1 MSQNAVYLR
10 SDSDMKNK
18 LKYFFLGLAMLL
30 LVLAITFHKLLYYG
44 IKQGYGQI
52 SIIMKSKDISLI
64 LSDSTVESNIKNRI
78 ELVQEIRQF
87 AFDSLGINQSDNYTT
102 YYDQGDK
109 PILWVV
115 SGSLPYKLTPKE
127 WSFPLLGSFSYK
139 GFFDKKMA
147 LSEEEALIKEG
158 WETSIG
164 EVEGWST
171 LGWFKD
177 PILSNM
183 LKRPVGGLA
192 NLIIHE
198 LTHGTLYVKDN
209 VQYNENLASFV
220 GDKGAL
226 RFLEYKYGKESEE
239 YKDYIKRKELWNGY
253 TEIVLDYAHK
263 LDSLY
268 NSFPLD
274 MGESEKKSSKQKMF
288 SQIIPNLKQYLIYYK
303 EKDPAFYSSL
313 DKVNNTYFLDY
324 RKYRQDQSVFENEL
338 YRQFNGDFNLY
349 FEYLKSKYPSL

>member
-1 MSQNAVYLR
+1 MV
-10 SDSDMKNK
+10 
-18 LKYFFLGLAMLL
+18 
-30 LVLAITFHKLLYYG
+30 YYG
-44 IKQGYGQI
+44 IKQGYGQVSIIAKSKEI
-52 SIIMKSKDISLI
+52 SII
-64 LSDSTVESNIKNRI
+64 LSDPTVGNTIKERI

-102 YYDQGDK
+102 FYDQADK

-115 SGSLPYKLTPKE
+115 TGSKPYKLVPKE
-127 WSFPLLGSFSYK
+127 WRFPLLGSFSYK
-139 GFFDKKMA
+139 GFFDKEMA
-147 LSEEEALIKEG
+147 ISEQNVLVNQG
-158 WETSIG
+158 WETSID

-226 RFLEYKYGKESEE
+226 RFLEYRYGLDSEE
-239 YKDYIKRKELWNGY
+239 YTDYTKRKELWNGY
-253 TEIVLDYAHK
+253 TEIVLDYAHQ

-268 NSFPLD
+268 SSFPENLS
-274 MGESEKKSSKQKMF
+274 EAEKKLRKQKMF
-288 SQIIPNLKQYLIYYK
+288 AQIIPNLKQYLIYYK
-303 EKDPAFYSSL
+303 DRDSTFYSSL
-313 DKVNNTYFLDY
+313 DKINNTYFLDY
-324 RKYRQDQSVFENEL
+324 RKYRQDQSVFEEEL
-338 YRQFNGDFNLY
+338 YNQFNGDFNLY
-349 FEYLKSKYPSL
+349 FEYLKRKYPSL